1 MKIADIWRAYLQF
14 LNRSDHLMIKDLV
27 LLLYV
32 CRLNGWSVV
41 PLVGPSACYS
51 ILKGLKVTFPSFYRS
66 NFSFVIYNYL
76 LLYLLLNKHTYAA
89 LVALLLVSTERR
101 TKRRTDW
108 DICRGCFAA
117 RNNVDFP
124 MTSLGGIF
132 AKKVN
137 SLVATTMRNKG
148 MTIAN
153 FFRKYH
159 LF

>member
-14 LNRSDHLMIKDLV
+14 SKQIGSSDDQRSCSPPLRLSTEWLV
-27 LLLYV
+27 RGSV
-32 CRLNGWSVV
+32 GWSV
-41 PLVGPSACYS
+41 G
-51 ILKGLKVTFPSFYRS
+51 LKGLKVTFPSFYRS

-137 SLVATTMRNKG
+137 SLVAMTMRNKG